1 VDMLGQIYNVFAEYN
16 LKVKKEDKDSYNEC
30 MSMISTL
37 ANIKEGVE
45 SSQEQN
51 KETFKKSLSKDIP
64 LLEKDID

>member
-1 VDMLGQIYNVFAEYN
+1 VFAEYN

-30 MSMISTL
+30 MANIATL

-64 LLEKDID
+64 TLEKEID